1 MGGALL
7 VVITVLGA
15 LAGGGLGSFS
25 GVVAARGW
33 RGALTG
39 RSRCDACGRELR
51 GWELV
56 TVVSWV
62 ALSGRCARC
71 EARIPVSL
79 LLGEL
84 AGGAV
89 GAGVVLAIA
98 CR

>member
-1 MGGALL
+1 MAGPLF
-7 VVITVLGA
+7 VVVTVLGA
-15 LAGGGLGSFS
+15 LAGAALGSFS
-25 GVVAARGW
+25 GVVVARGW
-33 RGALTG
+33 RAALTG
-39 RSRCDACGRELR
+39 RSRCDSCGRELR

-56 TVVSWV
+56 PVASWV
-62 ALSGRCARC
+62 ALRGRCARC
-71 EARIPVSL
+71 GARIPVSL